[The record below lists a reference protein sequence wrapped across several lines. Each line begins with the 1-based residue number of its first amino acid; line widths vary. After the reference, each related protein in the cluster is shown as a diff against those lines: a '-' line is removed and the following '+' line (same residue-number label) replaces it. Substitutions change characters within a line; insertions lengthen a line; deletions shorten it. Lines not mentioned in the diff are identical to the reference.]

1 MSSMTRLLL
10 IAEAGI
16 VLSACG
22 ASSVDTASEARKVE
36 SAVPAKPVTASPYA
50 RTAPENPAD
59 RGIRRNLVLAI
70 DQDADLRGRDIRFVV
85 ANGDVSVAGTVRT
98 EEERTKVNELAL
110 SIDGVK
116 SIANAL
122 RVSE

>member
-1 MSSMTRLLL
+1 
-10 IAEAGI
+10 
-16 VLSACG
+16 
-22 ASSVDTASEARKVE
+22 
-36 SAVPAKPVTASPYA
+36 VPATPVAASQNA
-50 RTAPENPAD
+50 MNAPESPAD

-70 DQDADLRGRDIRFVV
+70 DGDADLRHRDISFIV

-98 EEERTKVNELAL
+98 EEERRKVNELAL
-110 SIDGVK
+110 NIDGVK

>member
-1 MSSMTRLLL
+1 MTRLLL
-10 IAEAGI
+10 IQVGI
-16 VLSACG
+16 VVSACS
-22 ASSVDTASEARKVE
+22 ACSVDTSSEPRRAQPD
-36 SAVPAKPVTASPYA
+36 VPAMPVTASQHPATA
-50 RTAPENPAD
+50 RESPAD

-70 DQDADLRGRDIRFVV
+70 DGDADLRQRDISFVV

-98 EEERTKVNELAL
+98 EEERRKVNDLAL
-110 SIDGVK
+110 RIEGVK